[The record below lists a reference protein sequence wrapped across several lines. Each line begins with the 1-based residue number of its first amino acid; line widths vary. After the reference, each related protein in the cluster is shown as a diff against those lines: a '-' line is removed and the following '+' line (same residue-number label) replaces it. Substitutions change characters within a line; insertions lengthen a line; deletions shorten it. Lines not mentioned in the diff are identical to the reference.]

1 MKHASLFSGIGGPE
15 IAAAMIGWENV
26 FHCEINPFCRQ
37 ILEYWFPKSESY
49 SNIYD
54 TDFKKW
60 QGKID
65 VLTGGFPCQPFSLA
79 GKRRGSQDNR
89 YLWPQ
94 FMRVISEIQPTW
106 IIGENVAGI
115 LSMVESVQTTEMDS
129 QANLFNT
136 DNRIYRYSSKQTF
149 TIERVCTDLEELG
162 YAVQPILI
170 PACAV
175 GAPHR
180 RDRVFI
186 IAHAENALHMGLQG
200 IEKLGHEPRHGN
212 AWPTGY
218 NGETQQSSTDSKQLR
233 LQHDLDGRSE
243 TSVFGT
249 EEEGGQNCLSR
260 QIQSSET
267 DDSGGAF
274 ANPYGS
280 GKRTQK
286 KGESIKRNR
295 CKKFQKPRQ
304 RQLKTQWSDGF
315 SELPRTSTN
324 PAYRRR
330 RKFPKYRTKKR
341 RKSGNDESI
350 KCCGISYKVGTRWAN
365 FPTVPPIHRG
375 NDGIPFSVDD
385 LTISW
390 GKNEV
395 KKRSKKLAKWRLES
409 LKAYGNAIVPQVIY
423 EIFRAIEIVSRN
435 NNEQGTK
442 Q

>member
-94 FMRVISEIQPTW
+94 FMRAISEIQPTW
-106 IIGENVAGI
+106 IVGENVAGI

-129 QANLFNT
+129 QTNLFDT
-136 DNRIYRYSSKQTF
+136 DNRIYRYSSRQTF
-149 TIERVCTDLEELG
+149 TIERICCDLQNIG
-162 YAVQPILI
+162 YSVQPLLI
-170 PACAV
+170 PAAAV

-200 IEKLGHEPRHGN
+200 IEKLEHEPRHGN

-218 NGETQQSSTDSKQLR
+218 DGETQQTSADTQQLR
-233 LQHDLDGRSE
+233 LQYDLVGRSE
-243 TSVFGT
+243 ASVFGT
-249 EEEGGQNCLSR
+249 KETRRQDCISKQVQRLKTNGGGGT
-260 QIQSSET
+260 SS
-267 DDSGGAF
+267 
-274 ANPYGS
+274 NPNGS

-286 KGESIKRNR
+286 KGESIKRNGR
-295 CKKFQKPRQ
+295 KKFQKSRQ

-330 RKFPKYRTKKR
+330 RKFSKHCTKKR

-350 KCCGISYKVGTRWAN
+350 KCYGISYRVGTRWRN

-375 NDGIPFSVDD
+375 NDGLPFSLDD

-390 GKNEV
+390 GKNDV
-395 KKRSKKLAKWRLES
+395 KKQSKKLAKWRLES

-423 EIFRAIEIVSRN
+423 EIFRAIEIISN
-435 NNEQGTK
+435 DK
-442 Q
+442 KI